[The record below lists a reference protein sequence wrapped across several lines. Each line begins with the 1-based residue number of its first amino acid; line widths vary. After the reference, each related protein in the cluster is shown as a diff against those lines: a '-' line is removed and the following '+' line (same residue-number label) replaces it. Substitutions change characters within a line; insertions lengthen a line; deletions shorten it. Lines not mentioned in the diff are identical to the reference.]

1 MIPNQLKFRTKF
13 IKATPEP
20 KRACVKS
27 FSRREISN
35 VLPKEE
41 EHYSDKFDSFFEYE
55 KELSDMEPSG
65 RQYAESLD
73 KSAGNNES
81 TGFTTMEELNSSS
94 KQSPVIMQDVTKEEG
109 RSHMTME
116 SVGPNNEAKFEF
128 KQCIYEIN
136 EGRQC
141 KRQAPKKSNFCSS
154 HRNKTR

>member
-41 EHYSDKFDSFFEYE
+41 
-55 KELSDMEPSG
+55 
-65 RQYAESLD
+65 
-73 KSAGNNES
+73 
-81 TGFTTMEELNSSS
+81 
-94 KQSPVIMQDVTKEEG
+94 G

-116 SVGPNNEAKFEF
+116 SVGPNNDAKFEF